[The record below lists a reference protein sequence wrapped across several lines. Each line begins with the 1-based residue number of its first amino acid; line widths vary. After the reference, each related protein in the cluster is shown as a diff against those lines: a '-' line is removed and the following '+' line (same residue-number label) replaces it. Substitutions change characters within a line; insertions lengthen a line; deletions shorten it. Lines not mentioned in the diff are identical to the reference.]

1 MGFEMI
7 DPEENLDFGFE
18 DIVDLSRRC
27 KFSDCTHTNES
38 HCAIKK
44 AISEGTLSEDTFN
57 SYYRDKNEAEY
68 VSKQKNKTKAVDYM
82 KQLKLFQKP

>member
-18 DIVDLSRRC
+18 DIADLSRRC
-27 KFSDCTHTNES
+27 KFSDCTHTNEP
-38 HCAIKK
+38 HCAVKK
-44 AISEGTLSEDTFN
+44 AISDGTLSEDKFN
-57 SYYRDKNEAEY
+57 SYYRDRNEAEY
-68 VSKQKNKTKAVDYM
+68 VSRQKNKTKAVDYM